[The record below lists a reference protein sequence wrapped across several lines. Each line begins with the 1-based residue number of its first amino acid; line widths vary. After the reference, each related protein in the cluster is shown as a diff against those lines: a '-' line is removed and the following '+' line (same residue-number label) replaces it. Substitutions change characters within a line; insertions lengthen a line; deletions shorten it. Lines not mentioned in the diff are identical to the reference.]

1 MIKKTAMALALLLF
15 SAITQACTG
24 WVIGFR
30 GLNDAFDQVAF
41 KNYAQRLGYC
51 AQAFGWHQQT
61 QALKKISK
69 LTTPYHLYGY
79 SKGAE
84 SVKLLLGKLWS
95 SESPMPR
102 YIITIGA
109 WRSVDLDFYE
119 YAIPFSNYF
128 DNSGGG
134 QRSPGV
140 FLSVDHHRI
149 QEEVNRRYY
158 PSIVDD

>member
-1 MIKKTAMALALLLF
+1 MKTAVAALLLLF
-15 SAITQACTG
+15 SSIVSACDG

-30 GLNDAFDQVAF
+30 GLNGAFDEQAF
-41 KNYAQRLGYC
+41 KSYAQRLGYC
-51 AQAFGWHQQT
+51 AQAYGWNQQT
-61 QALKKISK
+61 PALKKISK

-84 SVKLLLGKLWS
+84 SVKLVLDKLWI
-95 SESPMPR
+95 SESPMPQ

-109 WRSVDLDFYE
+109 WRSVNLDFYE

-128 DNSGGG
+128 DNSGRG

-140 FLSVDHHRI
+140 FLSVEHHRM
-149 QEEVNRRYY
+149 QKEVNRRYY